1 MKRIL
6 FVDDERHILNG
17 LRRQLHGLRKEWEM
31 SFAPGGPE
39 ALEAVDGGEFDLLV
53 TDMQMPIVDG
63 ARVLEHVALAQE
75 RCGRLVLSGH
85 ADGDRLRLAASCAHR
100 YLDKPCPPDLL
111 QLEMRQALSVREELD
126 ELGDPVLE
134 RLWCR
139 KPSDDLALDRV
150 TAALSSDPVVS
161 GDDVVVLLSR
171 DAELWQRVRAMLAED
186 AQGLD
191 PEQAVRRLGARASL
205 SLMMVARVFRTV
217 GVVVD
222 EDRSPVEVAAA
233 AARIAGERGLPDEVA
248 DEAFAAAL
256 LHQGLAAGRDDRWL
270 DVLAWLLPTAGFS
283 DDCVAAVTRGRR
295 IERPS
300 AAAMGVSGSLAAARL
315 AAGEEEDGSL
325 APFLEAIG
333 WADVLDPPARAGGDD

>member
-17 LRRQLHGLRKEWEM
+17 LRRQLHGFRKEWEM
-31 SFAPGGPE
+31 TFVPGGTE
-39 ALEAVDGGEFDLLV
+39 ALTTIEDGPFDLIV

-63 ARVLEHVALAQE
+63 ARVLEHVALVQE
-75 RCGRLVLSGH
+75 RCARLVLSGH

-126 ELGDPVLE
+126 ELQDPVLE

-150 TAALSSDPVVS
+150 TVALSSDPVVS

-171 DAELWQRVRAMLAED
+171 DGDLWQRVRSMLADDEQ
-186 AQGLD
+186 AID
-191 PEQAVRRLGARASL
+191 PEQAVRRHGPRALL

-217 GVVVD
+217 GVVLA
-222 EDRSPVEVAAA
+222 EDRAPVTVAAEAARVATGRGFSDEVAA
-233 AARIAGERGLPDEVA
+233 
-248 DEAFAAAL
+248 EAFAATL
-256 LHQGLAAGRDDRWL
+256 LHQGMAKGHDDRWL

-283 DDCVAAVTRGRR
+283 DDCVAAVTRGCR

-300 AAAMGVSGSLAAARL
+300 QAATGVSGALAAARL
-315 AAGEEEDGSL
+315 AVGDAEDGSL

-333 WADVLDPPARAGGDD
+333 WSDVLDTRAGTGADG